1 MIGDE
6 RRMTIAFDRRV
17 AIPPDVLV
25 QELDG
30 ESVILDVARERYF
43 GLDRIGTH
51 MWVALTTLDSIEAA
65 YESLLAAYDVDS
77 DLLRQDLL
85 ALVTELVDHGLVDLH
100 GE

>member
-1 MIGDE
+1 
-6 RRMTIAFDRRV
+6 
-17 AIPPDVLV
+17 
-25 QELDG
+25 
-30 ESVILDVARERYF
+30 
-43 GLDRIGTH
+43 